1 MVEHT
6 FDDQDMTGYFLP
18 KGSQQRLAQLCSHV
32 RFLARLGQP
41 HGAEH
46 GQDAATPVG
55 RSEWKFCLEQLAEQ
69 LDLVLQQVSWPAQR
83 TTTQEAAEVSQHAAA
98 GTEGAGASYST
109 QADVQG
115 FLHGVTLDQ
124 IDKLNLLVSAIKAYG
139 DAVFADATADFA
151 EGTVSM
157 LGYTIFDRAN
167 EVDDIVTEISAQQ
180 LAQGARLRFS
190 VEEPR
195 PVYGVQTPSDAYR
208 TLDATPA
215 MDYPSLAVLPPTD
228 GPSLH

>member
-1 MVEHT
+1 MVEQT

-18 KGSQQRLAQLCSHV
+18 KGSQQRLAQLCSHA

-46 GQDAATPVG
+46 VQDAATPVC
-55 RSEWKFCLEQLAEQ
+55 RSEWRFCLEQLAEQ

-83 TTTQEAAEVSQHAAA
+83 TTTQEATEVAQQAAA
-98 GTEGAGASYST
+98 GAEGAGASDST
-109 QADVQG
+109 QANMQG

-124 IDKLNLLVSAIKAYG
+124 IDKLNLLISAIKAYG
-139 DAVFADATADFA
+139 DAVFADGMADFA
-151 EGTVSM
+151 DGTLSM

-167 EVDDIVTEISAQQ
+167 DVDDIVQEISAQQ
-180 LAQGARLRFS
+180 LEQGARLRFS

-195 PVYGVQTPSDAYR
+195 PVYGVQTQPDAYH
-208 TLDATPA
+208 TPNATPA
-215 MDYPSLAVLPPTD
+215 MAYQSLAGLPSPHA
-228 GPSLH
+228 PYLH

>member
-18 KGSQQRLAQLCSHV
+18 KGSQQRLEQLCRHA

-46 GQDAATPVG
+46 AQDAATPVS
-55 RSEWKFCLEQLAEQ
+55 RSEWRFCLEQLAEQ

-83 TTTQEAAEVSQHAAA
+83 TTTQEATEVAQQAAV
-98 GTEGAGASYST
+98 GTEGAGVGDAT
-109 QADVQG
+109 QADVHG
-115 FLHGVTLDQ
+115 FIHGVTLEQ
-124 IDKLNLLVSAIKAYG
+124 IDKLHLLISAIKAYG
-139 DAVFADATADFA
+139 DAVFADGMADFA
-151 EGTVSM
+151 DGTVSM

-167 EVDDIVTEISAQQ
+167 DVDDIVQEISAQQ
-180 LAQGARLRFS
+180 LEQGARLRFS

-195 PVYGVQTPSDAYR
+195 PVYCAQTQSDAYR
-208 TLDATPA
+208 TPDATPA
-215 MDYPSLAVLPPTD
+215 MAYPSLASLPP
-228 GPSLH
+228 PHASYLH

>member
-18 KGSQQRLAQLCSHV
+18 KDSQQRLAQLCCHA

-46 GQDAATPVG
+46 AQDVATPVSRG
-55 RSEWKFCLEQLAEQ
+55 EWRFCLEQLAEQ
-69 LDLVLQQVSWPAQR
+69 LELVLQQVSWPAHR
-83 TTTQEAAEVSQHAAA
+83 TTTHEATEVAQQAAA
-98 GTEGAGASYST
+98 GTEGTGASYST
-109 QADVQG
+109 QADVHG
-115 FLHGVTLDQ
+115 FLHGVTLEQ
-124 IDKLNLLVSAIKAYG
+124 IDKLNLLVGAIKAYG
-139 DAVFADATADFA
+139 DAVFADGTADFA
-151 EGTVSM
+151 DGTVSM
-157 LGYTIFDRAN
+157 LGFTIFNRAN
-167 EVDDIVTEISAQQ
+167 DLDDIVTEISAQQ

-195 PVYGVQTPSDAYR
+195 PVYGIQTQSDAYR
-208 TLDATPA
+208 SPGPTPA
-215 MDYPSLAVLPPTD
+215 IAYQSWAGLPPTD